1 MQTAHECQLASINKP
16 TCQGSY
22 WISVQIYFSWH
33 IFSETLGQHFKIPTA
48 LSPQE
53 DKAEFQKSPVRGRP
67 NVATSMDIDSTWWCH
82 CGFLGIICFDYPA
95 SGQQIGSQKADAQ
108 HHWWYAD
115 GHQPCGVAAVG
126 DVLVIFLVVAM
137 GLYPMLGSCARK
149 LRLHNPGDPV

>member
-1 MQTAHECQLASINKP
+1 MTLDKHLVFLRSMLPLRSRHYMQNIARECQLASINKP
-16 TCQGSY
+16 ICQGSY
-22 WISVQIYFSWH
+22 WISVQI
-33 IFSETLGQHFKIPTA
+33 QHFKIPTP

-67 NVATSMDIDSTWWCH
+67 NVATSMDIDSTWWYICS
-82 CGFLGIICFDYPA
+82 FLGIICFDYPA

-126 DVLVIFLVVAM
+126 DFLVVAM
-137 GLYPMLGSCARK
+137 GKSVPHAGK
-149 LRLHNPGDPV
+149 LW